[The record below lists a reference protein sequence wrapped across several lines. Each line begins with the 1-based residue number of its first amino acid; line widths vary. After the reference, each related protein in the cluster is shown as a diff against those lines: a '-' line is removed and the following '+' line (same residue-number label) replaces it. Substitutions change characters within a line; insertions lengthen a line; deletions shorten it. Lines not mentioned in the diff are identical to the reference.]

1 MRKLKSQSLFRMPF
15 IILSDISF
23 KPFIFLCTFLI
34 WSCQPDQS
42 TPVNAELSIR
52 VVPVFSQKPIYCNT
66 DLEIDNNTWKINEF
80 AAFISAV
87 TIQYQGKTYPLD
99 LVDNPWQSQNVALI
113 RQSAN
118 CKAETTNLVLSGNV
132 DAGSN
137 DFIEGEPATLHF
149 TLGLPFAVN
158 HQNPVTQPSPLNDS
172 SMFWVWRNGY
182 KFLRWDMQ
190 SNTGDSWSFHLGS
203 VGCQSAS
210 VVRAPDREC
219 AYPNA
224 VDFVLPLTTFDTPRD
239 LEIALDLQT
248 VLGNI
253 TPTNTCMFSSID
265 DKTCVRLL
273 NNLKMAV
280 GIL

>member
-1 MRKLKSQSLFRMPF
+1 M
-15 IILSDISF
+15 
-23 KPFIFLCTFLI
+23 
-34 WSCQPDQS
+34 
-42 TPVNAELSIR
+42 
-52 VVPVFSQKPIYCNT
+52 
-66 DLEIDNNTWKINEF
+66 
-80 AAFISAV
+80 
-87 TIQYQGKTYPLD
+87 
-99 LVDNPWQSQNVALI
+99 
-113 RQSAN
+113 
-118 CKAETTNLVLSGNV
+118 LSGNV

-210 VVRAPDREC
+210 VVRAPDVEC
-219 AYPNA
+219 AHPNT
-224 VDFVLPLTTFDTPRD
+224 VDFVLPLITFGTSRD

-253 TPTNTCMFSSID
+253 SPTKSNTCMFSSID

-280 GIL
+280 ETL